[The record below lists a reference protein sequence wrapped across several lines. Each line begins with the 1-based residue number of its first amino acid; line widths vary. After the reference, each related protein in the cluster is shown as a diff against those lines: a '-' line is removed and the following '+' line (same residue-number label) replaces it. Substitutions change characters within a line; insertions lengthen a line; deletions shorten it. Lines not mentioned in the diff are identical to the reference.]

1 MSGGKQPLCPGT
13 LKLKMLLLS
22 LLGQITWIK
31 IDNVTSPYEL
41 TSLEE
46 CVEYEVQVEANCTSG
61 NTSGFTESM
70 VFLTECEANINNLLN
85 IQNIQL
91 MPNPFYEQMS
101 LEFQLRKNSDIQ
113 IQLFSTNG
121 QRVAS
126 SLHENL
132 GQGSNKIIIDQL
144 NHLAAGVYFV
154 KINISGQDVL
164 VKKVLK
170 Y

>member
-1 MSGGKQPLCPGT
+1 
-13 LKLKMLLLS
+13 
-22 LLGQITWIK
+22 
-31 IDNVTSPYEL
+31 
-41 TSLEE
+41 
-46 CVEYEVQVEANCTSG
+46 
-61 NTSGFTESM
+61 
-70 VFLTECEANINNLLN
+70 
-85 IQNIQL
+85 
-91 MPNPFYEQMS
+91 MS